1 MFISH
6 HIVTLFNGY
15 KYEGKKWFV
24 YFLSKPS
31 YLAVLNMMDHVC
43 KDYKFILANIHTYI
57 LHTEAS
63 LTKAVHLQILR
74 LL

>member
-6 HIVTLFNGY
+6 HIVALFNGY

-31 YLAVLNMMDHVC
+31 YLAVLTMMDHIC
-43 KDYKFILANIHTYI
+43 KDYKFILANIHTCIFYI
-57 LHTEAS
+57 Q
-63 LTKAVHLQILR
+63 KHL
-74 LL
+74 